1 MSSHKGLCKAV
12 IRNTYEVS
20 VSSYFYQEVSDLC
33 PRSAPVGCLV
43 ILDAE
48 MEFIAYV
55 SAGKADVLVK
65 ILNAA
70 EERAPDHYGGCESE
84 DV

>member
-1 MSSHKGLCKAV
+1 MNSHKGLCKAMV
-12 IRNTYEVS
+12 RNTYEAS

-33 PRSAPVGCLV
+33 PGSAPAGCLV

-70 EERAPDHYGGCESE
+70 EEYAPDHYGGCESE